1 MSSAAQRWREA
12 LASWAIPE
20 KILAKAPEWPWHFPV
35 GLFARRA
42 DAARSQLTFSNE
54 RALEALPEG
63 GTVLD
68 VGCGGGAASAPL
80 APRASRLIG
89 VDTSPGMLEAF
100 LQQARDAG
108 VEATA
113 IEGSWPEAADRSPAA
128 DVAVCHHVVYNAPDL
143 AAFALGLTDHARR
156 RVVLEMTERHPMSDL
171 NPLWLRFHGVV
182 RPTVPTSDE
191 AEAVL
196 REIGLRPER
205 RDWNQARPG
214 GYESVAD
221 MVAHVRRML
230 CLPAE
235 RDPEVRGAIADRI
248 IEREEGF
255 GFPDRPI
262 TALWWEGRAA

>member
-1 MSSAAQRWREA
+1 VSTAAHAWSEA

-20 KILAKAPEWPWHFPV
+20 EILAKAPESPWHFPV

-42 DAARSQLTFSNE
+42 VAAGSQLTFSNQ

-80 APRASRLIG
+80 ARRASRLIG

-100 LQQARDAG
+100 LDHARDTA
-108 VEATA
+108 VDAQA
-113 IEGSWPEAADRSPAA
+113 IEGSWPEAADRTPIA

-143 AAFALGLTDHARR
+143 ASFALCLTDHARL

-171 NPLWLRFHGVV
+171 NPLWLRFHGVI
-182 RPTVPTSDE
+182 RPTIPTSDD

-196 REIGLRPER
+196 REVGLRPER

-230 CLPAE
+230 CLPADRDAEVRQAIEERIVE
-235 RDPEVRGAIADRI
+235 RD
-248 IEREEGF
+248 EGF
-255 GFPDRPI
+255 GFPDRPV
-262 TALWWEGRAA
+262 TALWWEGGAA